1 MVGLQTDL
9 DNLQNDMKHPQI
21 DFTEGTYTAYQNF
34 TAPTIS
40 NATITNGEI
49 TNTSNSSN
57 DINVSSQAFLI
68 VRTTSE
74 AVKYSWIDLCINEN
88 IPTPGYVYHVSPN
101 LFILKFFLCHNL
113 PF

>member
-34 TAPTIS
+34 TATTIS

-49 TNTSNSSN
+49 TNTSNTLKSYTYG
-57 DINVSSQAFLI
+57 DRAFDP
-68 VRTTSE
+68 SHE
-74 AVKYSWIDLCINEN
+74 D
-88 IPTPGYVYHVSPN
+88 
-101 LFILKFFLCHNL
+101 F
-113 PF
+113 